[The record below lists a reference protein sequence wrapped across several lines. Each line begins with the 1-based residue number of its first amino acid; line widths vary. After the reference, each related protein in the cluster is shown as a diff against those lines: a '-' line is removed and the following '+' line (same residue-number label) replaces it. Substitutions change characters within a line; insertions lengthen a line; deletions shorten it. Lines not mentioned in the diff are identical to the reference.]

1 MLLPHV
7 EGDAAL
13 IRHCHGNKIN
23 GHLYISPTHV
33 ILAGN
38 GAVAGG
44 TRPLLR
50 TLDDATSR
58 VVDERAAASV
68 CAVLAQTYKDL
79 KHFALKDLI
88 EVIDNVGSLDK
99 YLAEYYAFKAS
110 LSDHYVR
117 AYDSGELALRSSDAL
132 DAAIASVSPSNIG
145 VITTNWDACFWHS
158 ERFKNVVQLHGLAGE
173 PESIVLPGEFTSDE
187 ELAEILDNHGFVIED
202 DNVRTQVQRMFRG
215 DFRRPLT
222 AALHTADSWLSRA
235 QTIVVWGLALHPYD
249 AEVCRLL
256 WHFRTSNNHPIRV
269 VAINPSETDR
279 SMCRFLFSPQHFA
292 FSEFSA

>member
-1 MLLPHV
+1 MLLPHI

-13 IRHCHGNKIN
+13 IRHFTDDKIN
-23 GHLYISPTHV
+23 GHLHISPTHV

-50 TLDDATSR
+50 AIEDATAR

-68 CAVLAQTYKDL
+68 CAVLAQTYKNL
-79 KHFALKDLI
+79 KHFALKDLLEI
-88 EVIDNVGSLDK
+88 IDNVGSLDK
-99 YLAEYYAFKAS
+99 YLADYYAFKAS
-110 LSDHYVR
+110 LSDHYVH
-117 AYDSGELALRSSDAL
+117 AYENGELRLRSSNAL
-132 DAAIASVSPSNIG
+132 DTTIASVSPNDIG
-145 VITTNWDACFWHS
+145 VITTNWDACLWQS
-158 ERFKNVVQLHGLAGE
+158 ERFENVVQLHGLAGE

-215 DFRRPLT
+215 DYLRPLT
-222 AALHTADSWLSRA
+222 AALHTASSWLDRA
-235 QTIVVWGLALHPYD
+235 HTIVVWGLALHPYD
-249 AEVCRLL
+249 AEVCKLL
-256 WHFRTSNNHPIRV
+256 WHFRNASDHPIHV

-279 SMCRFLFSPQHFA
+279 SMCRFLFPPQNFT
-292 FSEFSA
+292 FSEFPA